1 MSESVTIR
9 SARRFPIAVLAGLC
23 AAAFVATPARA
34 AVTVADFEGASATAD
49 GFPGAPG
56 NGWTSSW
63 NTVNGA
69 TGVVY
74 TGTVANSTPLNASP
88 NYLSVSNSGSTA
100 AGTVVVRR
108 VFGTNGDVDPAQPH
122 RVAFQFR
129 FDGNMANFSG
139 SFNDRINLFAD
150 PGGVNTTAVTN
161 AWMMGVAAAN
171 NGTSN
176 VVPAPNTW
184 FFFDA
189 GNELGNAQGF
199 TGSNL
204 VNTGVTLTSG
214 TVYSFTVDVYPALGK
229 YDATISNGTQ
239 SFTGTDLQFRN
250 LKASTA
256 TADVPDTLHFGIQ
269 SSAATD
275 NHAFSLDG
283 LSITAIP
290 EPGSLAFLGL
300 TALAL
305 VGRRRSR

>member
-1 MSESVTIR
+1 MSESAKSR
-9 SARRFPIAVLAGLC
+9 SARRFPMVVLAGLC
-23 AAAFVATPARA
+23 AAPFLATPARA
-34 AVTVADFEGASATAD
+34 AVTVNDFEGAPNTPDS
-49 GFPGAPG
+49 FPGAAG
-56 NGWTSSW
+56 NGWNTLW
-63 NTVNGA
+63 NMVNGA

-74 TGTVANSTPLNASP
+74 AGTVANTTPINASP
-88 NYLSVSNSGSTA
+88 NYLSVSNTGSSA

-129 FDGNMANFSG
+129 FDGDMANFSG

-150 PGGVNTTAVTN
+150 PGGVNTTAASN
-161 AWMMGVAAAN
+161 AWMIGVAAAS

-189 GNELGNAQGF
+189 GNETGSAGAAQAF
-199 TGSNL
+199 TGANL
-204 VNTGVTLTSG
+204 VNTGITLTSG
-214 TVYSFTVDVYPALGK
+214 TVYSFAVDVYPALGK

-250 LKASTA
+250 LKTSTA
-256 TADVPDTLHFGIQ
+256 PLDVPDTLHFGIQ

-275 NHAFSLDG
+275 NHAFSLDPA
-283 LSITAIP
+283 SPSPPSPSPAP
-290 EPGSLAFLGL
+290 SPSSA
-300 TALAL
+300 
-305 VGRRRSR
+305 